1 MPIGVIHSW
10 VIVETT
16 RVVEL
21 FKGTWEK
28 KSKGIF
34 TGTLAV

>member
-1 MPIGVIHSW
+1 MAIDVIHPG

-28 KSKGIF
+28 KSKAIL
-34 TGTLAV
+34 LAL